1 MHQPWRRIEHSIAD
15 KLFQFRF
22 LQQFAALFYKNGESA
37 QRRCCRLGDRAVTC
51 RTKAWQ
57 QQAVTEV

>member
-22 LQQFAALFYKNGESA
+22 LQQFAALFYKNGESSTA
-37 QRRCCRLGDRAVTC
+37 PLL
-51 RTKAWQ
+51 
-57 QQAVTEV
+57 QAG